1 MHVIAFNGSPRPHG
15 NTSRM
20 IRQLFKPLEEA
31 GISTEEVLIGGN
43 KVRGCRSCFKCWE
56 RDMPRCIFDDD
67 PVNGWIDK
75 MVRPTESFSPLRPTS
90 PT

>member
-43 KVRGCRSCFKCWE
+43 KVQRVSQLLQVLGTRHAPMYF
-56 RDMPRCIFDDD
+56 RR
-67 PVNGWIDK
+67 
-75 MVRPTESFSPLRPTS
+75 
-90 PT
+90 